1 MQTVNALTDI
11 LGYAVIIV
19 VVGVAIAVLLGRR

>member
-1 MQTVNALTDI
+1 MQTVNALTDV